1 MRSRQRFASGVS
13 FSLEDRFA
21 LIGMTRTGKTTVA
34 RQIVRKFAQS
44 YPGLRIHIF
53 DPKDT
58 GDYDGIM
65 RGLAGASSLPIYHIR
80 SKQPPDILR
89 QSGILIWHPK
99 GSGFEDME
107 RFFRA
112 LADDPEPSLT
122 VIDETRRLSKRM
134 GDGTSYPLSVAT
146 LMQEGAGNL
155 HAVMV
160 LLQEIAGTARQFMGQ
175 STHVLRFRLENA
187 YDERATERRF
197 ARARRAGRITNEEP
211 SHWHGFFHSRVD
223 ALDQARE
230 YSSWQNFI

>member
-1 MRSRQRFASGVS
+1 MRTHQRFRSGVP

-21 LIGMTRTGKTTVA
+21 LVGMTRTGKTTTA
-34 RQIVRKFAQS
+34 RQIIRAYATA

-53 DPKDT
+53 DPKDV
-58 GDYDGIM
+58 GDYD
-65 RGLAGASSLPIYHIR
+65 RLTQGLSPAVPTYHVRATGA
-80 SKQPPDILR
+80 PDILR
-89 QSGILIWHPK
+89 QPGILIWHPK
-99 GSGFEDME
+99 GSTFDAMED
-107 RFFRA
+107 FFRR

-155 HAVMV
+155 HAVLV
-160 LLQEIAGTARQFMGQ
+160 LLQEIAGTARQFLGQ

-197 ARARRAGRITNEEP
+197 ARARKNGRITTDEP
-211 SHWHGFFHSRVD
+211 SRWHGFYHSRVD

-230 YSSWQNFI
+230 YTSWQQFI

>member
-1 MRSRQRFASGVS
+1 MRTHQKFSSGVP

-21 LIGMTRTGKTTVA
+21 LVGMTRTGKTTTA
-34 RQIVRKFAQS
+34 RQIIRKYAAS

-53 DPKDT
+53 DPKDV
-58 GDYDGIM
+58 GDYDRIAPGLGIPVYHV
-65 RGLAGASSLPIYHIR
+65 RAKGA
-80 SKQPPDILR
+80 PDLLR
-89 QSGILIWHPK
+89 RPGILIWHPK
-99 GSGFEDME
+99 SSDFDDME
-107 RFFRA
+107 SFFRR
-112 LADDPEPSLT
+112 LADDPEPHLT

-187 YDERATERRF
+187 YDEHATERRF
-197 ARARRAGRITNEEP
+197 ARARRAGRITSVEP
-211 SHWHGFFHSRVD
+211 THWHGFYHSRVD
-223 ALDQARE
+223 MLDQAKE
-230 YSSWQNFI
+230 YRSWQQFV